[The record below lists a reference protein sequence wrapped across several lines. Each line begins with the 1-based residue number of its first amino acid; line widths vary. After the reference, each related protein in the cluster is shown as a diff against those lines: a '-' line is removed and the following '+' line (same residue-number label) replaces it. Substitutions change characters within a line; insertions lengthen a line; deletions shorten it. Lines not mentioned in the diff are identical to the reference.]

1 MHYELNNRH
10 RENNVNLDPLL
21 LNTQLIDFA
30 QQRNSPWQTISEPK
44 TPRSQMQST
53 AQRIQQN
60 QARNAWMSECTT
72 FKTTRYSFS
81 SLCLQF
87 PAHCKQATAERRIT
101 HWKNR
106 KRGGKNQKLF
116 LQRRRIECYWKPI
129 QALQA
134 LYTTLVVETSKIVEL
149 QSSPSPFSPPADVD
163 LGYTLEQCELCTLSQ
178 ISLRLLRFPVQVY
191 YLAVFNAMLQWTRNT
206 QKQKHQ
212 RRSAKEKTKHTW
224 MHTIEETDF

>member
-1 MHYELNNRH
+1 MAPERTEPACVHYELNNRH

-21 LNTQLIDFA
+21 HNTQLIDFA
-30 QQRNSPWQTISEPK
+30 QQRYSPWQTISEPK

-60 QARNAWMSECTT
+60 QVRNTWMSARHLKRLDTLSRLYA
-72 FKTTRYSFS
+72 FN
-81 SLCLQF
+81 F
-87 PAHCKQATAERRIT
+87 PHIANKQRPKEESHNERT
-101 HWKNR
+101 E

-163 LGYTLEQCELCTLSQ
+163 LGYTWNSVNFALDRKFLFDCFVFLSKC
-178 ISLRLLRFPVQVY
+178 LLPRCLQHDV
-191 YLAVFNAMLQWTRNT
+191 AVD
-206 QKQKHQ
+206 KKHGGTKTP
-212 RRSAKEKTKHTW
+212 KEIRKG
-224 MHTIEETDF
+224 EN